1 MIKINFTD
9 LQLIFNIR
17 VNFIEWLFSIIS
29 YLDLSLY
36 VDVSYLDPLLPAW
49 SKVNRRRQC
58 VGN

>member
-36 VDVSYLDPLLPAW
+36 VDVSYLDP
-49 SKVNRRRQC
+49 
-58 VGN
+58 